1 MSESKKESL
10 MRESAAAEDAQQLF
24 EPSFCLPLK
33 GQDTF
38 RERERA
44 RERTSGKRYFLA
56 NRKESAAAVIAAL
69 RMPSAGGLWRE
80 KEGKHCLIK
89 YPSNGRGLMC
99 HFAMCV
105 KAG

>member
-1 MSESKKESL
+1 ML
-10 MRESAAAEDAQQLF
+10 RESAADVVAAAEDAQQLF

-56 NRKESAAAVIAAL
+56 NRKESAAAL